1 MSEVNG
7 AATAAEASTDTS
19 TESGELAENFEAQP
33 DGSAEGE
40 RGELL
45 PEEAAKVQEE
55 QRKALGKK
63 RVPLKVN
70 GRDME
75 YEVDLDNDEEL
86 AKYLQKAMAADE
98 KFQEAASIR
107 KQMQQF
113 VNALKSDPLSILSHP
128 ELGINIK
135 DLAER
140 VINNELEDLQKSPE
154 QKRLEQ
160 LERDLK
166 DREDKLKTVEEQ
178 KRAAEL
184 ARLEEQAFQELDRD
198 IDEALKSTSLPKSAY
213 VMKRIAD
220 TLINANELGYT
231 EISVKEIMPYVE
243 QMMEQELQEMFG
255 RMPEEVIERLMGQN
269 LDRVR
274 RSKIAKA
281 KKVAPSVQETA
292 AATKGAVKE
301 ETPAKKIRHKD
312 FFKMWVILP
321 FIFNGLLF

>member
-1 MSEVNG
+1 MSEVNE
-7 AATAAEASTDTS
+7 AATAADASTDTS
-19 TESGELAENFEAQP
+19 TDSTELAENFEAQS

-45 PEEAAKVQEE
+45 PEAAAKVQEE

-113 VNALKSDPLSILSHP
+113 VNALKTDPLSILSHP

-140 VINNELEDLQKSPE
+140 VINNELEDLQKSPD
-154 QKRLEQ
+154 QKRMEQ

-166 DREDKLKTVEEQ
+166 DREDKLKSVEEQ
-178 KRAAEL
+178 KRTAEL

-220 TLINANELGYT
+220 TLINANDLGYT
-231 EISVKEIMPYVE
+231 EVSVKEIMPYVE

-281 KKVAPSVQETA
+281 KKVAPTVQETA

-301 ETPAKKIRHKD
+301 EAPKPKIKMKD
-312 FFKMWVILP
+312 YFKQW
-321 FIFNGLLF
+321 

>member
-7 AATAAEASTDTS
+7 AATAAETVTDTS
-19 TESGELAENFEAQP
+19 TDSAELAENFEAQP

-178 KRAAEL
+178 KREAEL

-198 IDEALKSTSLPKSAY
+198 IDEALKTTSLPKSAY

-231 EISVKEIMPYVE
+231 EISVKDIMPYVE
-243 QMMEQELQEMFG
+243 QTMEQELQEMFG

-292 AATKGAVKE
+292 AATKGKSQE
-301 ETPAKKIRHKD
+301 EAPKQKIKMKD
-312 FFKMWVILP
+312 FFRQW
-321 FIFNGLLF
+321 

>member
-1 MSEVNG
+1 MSEVSG
-7 AATAAEASTDTS
+7 AATAAETVTDTS
-19 TESGELAENFEAQP
+19 TDSTELAENFEAQE

-113 VNALKSDPLSILSHP
+113 VQALKSDPLSILSHP

-178 KRAAEL
+178 KREAEL

-198 IDEALKSTSLPKSAY
+198 IDEALKTTSLPKSAY

-231 EISVKEIMPYVE
+231 EVSVKDIMPYVE

-292 AATKGAVKE
+292 AATKGKSQEEAPKQKVKF
-301 ETPAKKIRHKD
+301 KD
-312 FFKMWVILP
+312 YFKQW
-321 FIFNGLLF
+321 

>member
-7 AATAAEASTDTS
+7 AATAADASTDTS
-19 TESGELAENFEAQP
+19 TDSTELAENFEAQE

-45 PEEAAKVQEE
+45 PEAAVKVQEE

-113 VNALKSDPLSILSHP
+113 VSALKSDPLSILSHP

-160 LERDLK
+160 LERELK
-166 DREDKLKTVEEQ
+166 DRDDKLKSVEEQ
-178 KRAAEL
+178 KRTSEL

-198 IDEALKSTSLPKSAY
+198 IDEALKTTSLPKSAY

-231 EISVKEIMPYVE
+231 DVSVQEIMPYVE

-281 KKVAPSVQETA
+281 KKVAPTVQETA
-292 AATKGAVKE
+292 AATKGKAQE
-301 ETPAKKIRHKD
+301 EAPKPKIKMKD
-312 FFKMWVILP
+312 YFRQW
-321 FIFNGLLF
+321 

>member
-1 MSEVNG
+1 MSEVSG
-7 AATAAEASTDTS
+7 AATAAETVTDTS
-19 TESGELAENFEAQP
+19 TDSTELAENFEAQE

-113 VNALKSDPLSILSHP
+113 VQALKSDPLSILSHP

-178 KRAAEL
+178 KREAEL

-198 IDEALKSTSLPKSAY
+198 IDEALKTTSLPKSAY

-231 EISVKEIMPYVE
+231 EISVKDIMPYVE
-243 QMMEQELQEMFG
+243 QTMEQELQEMFG

-292 AATKGAVKE
+292 AATKGKSQEEAPKQKVKF
-301 ETPAKKIRHKD
+301 KD
-312 FFKMWVILP
+312 YFKQW
-321 FIFNGLLF
+321 

>member
-1 MSEVNG
+1 MSEV
-7 AATAAEASTDTS
+7 STQVSGDVSVDSTQDIS
-19 TESGELAENFEAQP
+19 TEAADTDLAPNYEAQE

-40 RGELL
+40 RGEML

-75 YEVDLDNDEEL
+75 YEVDLDNDAEL

-107 KQMQQF
+107 KQMQAF
-113 VNALKSDPLSILSHP
+113 VEALKSNPLAILSHP
-128 ELGINIK
+128 ELGINVK
-135 DLAER
+135 ELAEM
-140 VINNELEDLQKSPE
+140 VINQELEDLQKTPE

-160 LERDLK
+160 LEKELR
-166 DREDKLKTVEEQ
+166 DREDRLKAVEEA
-178 KRAAEL
+178 KREAEL

-198 IDEALKSTSLPKSAY
+198 IDEALKTTNLPKSAY

-220 TLINANELGYT
+220 ALINANELGYT
-231 EISVKEIMPYVE
+231 DATVKDIMPFVE
-243 QMMEQELQEMFG
+243 QSMEQELQEMFG

-274 RSKIAKA
+274 KAKIAKA
-281 KKVAPSVQETA
+281 KKVAPTVKETA
-292 AATKGAVKE
+292 EAAKAKPKQE
-301 ETPAKKIRHKD
+301 ETKQKIKFKD
-312 FFKMWVILP
+312 YFKQW
-321 FIFNGLLF
+321 

>member
-7 AATAAEASTDTS
+7 AATAADASTDTS
-19 TESGELAENFEAQP
+19 TDSTELAENFEAQP
-33 DGSAEGE
+33 DGTAEGE

-45 PEEAAKVQEE
+45 PEAAAKVQEE

-140 VINNELEDLQKSPE
+140 VINNELEDLQKSPD
-154 QKRLEQ
+154 QKRMEQ

-166 DREDKLKTVEEQ
+166 DREDRLKSVEEQ
-178 KRAAEL
+178 KRTAEL

-231 EISVKEIMPYVE
+231 EVSVKEIMPYVE

-281 KKVAPSVQETA
+281 KKVAPTVQETA
-292 AATKGAVKE
+292 AATKSAAKE
-301 ETPAKKIRHKD
+301 EAPKPKIKMKD
-312 FFKMWVILP
+312 YFKQW
-321 FIFNGLLF
+321 